1 MLEGTFS
8 MSEEKSVKARLLD
21 ALTRIAHAVGVQAV
35 ADGVAPK
42 RNDEELAE
50 RIAQVRWTPEYP
62 SVPA

>member
-8 MSEEKSVKARLLD
+8 MPEETSGKARLLD

-50 RIAQVRWTPEYP
+50 RTAEVRWTPEYP

>member
-8 MSEEKSVKARLLD
+8 MPEEKSGKARLLD

-50 RIAQVRWTPEYP
+50 RIAQVR
-62 SVPA
+62 